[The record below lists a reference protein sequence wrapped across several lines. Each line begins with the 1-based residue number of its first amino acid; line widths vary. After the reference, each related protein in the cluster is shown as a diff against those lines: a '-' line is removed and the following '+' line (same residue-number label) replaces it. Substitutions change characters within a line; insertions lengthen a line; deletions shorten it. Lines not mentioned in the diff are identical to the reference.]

1 MIPEQD
7 IDRYFR
13 SMTARPLYSIG
24 HGTRPWDVFISLLKE
39 HGIEYLIDVRTRPYS
54 RFNPQY
60 NRKALEQ
67 SLGAVGIRYV
77 FMGDTLGGRPE
88 DPNCYT
94 PDGRVDYSVM
104 RTKDFFLTG
113 MERLMKAHQKDVA
126 LAMMCSESKP
136 SECHRTRLIG
146 QALAQAN
153 VPVMHIDER
162 GELRSH
168 AHVVRTISLKAG
180 SSDLF
185 GDFHIDR
192 SIKAIRQ

>member
-1 MIPEQD
+1 MG
-7 IDRYFR
+7 
-13 SMTARPLYSIG
+13 TRPLYSIG
-24 HGTRPWDVFISLLKE
+24 HGTRPLEVFLGLLKE
-39 HGIEYLIDVRTRPYS
+39 HVIEYLIDVRTRPYS

-88 DPNCYT
+88 DPSCYT
-94 PDGRVDYSVM
+94 PDGRADYAVM
-104 RTKDFFLTG
+104 RTKDLFLAG
-113 MERLMKAHQKDVA
+113 MERLVKAHGTGCAV
-126 LAMMCSESKP
+126 AMMCSESKP

-162 GELRSH
+162 GMLSTQEMVLSEMQ
-168 AHVVRTISLKAG
+168 SG
-180 SSDLF
+180 SQQVDLF
-185 GDFHIDR
+185 SSPAFST
-192 SIKAIRQ
+192 SIKRIRPV